1 MKKMILVAFATV
13 LATAGFSQTRYGI
26 QVIGN
31 AGSASFNAEGLEGF
45 KKPMKVGFGAGVVAD
60 VNLSDKFN
68 FRPSLNFLQKK
79 AAVEYQTPDL
89 PGKDF
94 SINSTLNYL
103 EMPLNLVYKIPVGAS
118 TAYIAAGPS
127 IGYGISGKLKAKGWL
142 ASEEGEEPGEIIE
155 VNESVDAFKK
165 EDNEGG
171 GFKRVA
177 VSLNASA
184 GIEFQNGLY
193 INAGY
198 LAGLSNLVKEESYKS
213 KGILLTVGF
222 MLPTRK

>member
-1 MKKMILVAFATV
+1 MILVAFATV
-13 LATAGFSQTRYGI
+13 LATAGFSQTRFGV
-26 QVIGN
+26 QVVGN
-31 AGSASFNAEGLEGF
+31 AGSASFNADGVENF

-60 VNLSDKFN
+60 VNISDKFS

-103 EMPLNLVYKIPVGAS
+103 EMPLNVAYKIPVGTS

-142 ASEEGEEPGEIIE
+142 ASEEGEVPGDIVE
-155 VNESVDAFKK
+155 VNETVDAFKK
-165 EDNEGG
+165 EDNDGA

-177 VSLNASA
+177 VSVNASA
-184 GIEFQNGLY
+184 GIEFKNGLY
-193 INAGY
+193 VNAGY
-198 LAGLSNLVKEESYKS
+198 LAGLSNLIKEETYKS

-222 MLPTRK
+222 MLPDRK